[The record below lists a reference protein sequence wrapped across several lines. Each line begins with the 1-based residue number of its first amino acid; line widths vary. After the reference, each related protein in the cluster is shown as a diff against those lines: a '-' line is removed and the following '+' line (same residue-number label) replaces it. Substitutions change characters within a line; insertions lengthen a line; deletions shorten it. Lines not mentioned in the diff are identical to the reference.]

1 MCRLPGGRKRLKEIG
16 ADVYF
21 SNEEVLFSSEE
32 RESILTLQSAL
43 ASDWK
48 TISDAFFL
56 FLAATCDTMRYMV
69 RNLSFKTKSA
79 VMVLMILP
87 ALLIPLFFIVQNTT
101 KSVFAISEDEN
112 FRRIFHIIQ
121 WEMEDELEY
130 VSILL
135 KRIASD
141 SQVQDM
147 IIQNDRDG
155 LYRHLVP
162 EYELFKD
169 KVFRYHIHSA
179 EGKSI
184 LRVHN
189 PELEDDDEDLTA
201 IRPMVEAMVERQA
214 ELRGIEKG
222 REGFSLRVMTPVFK
236 DGEFI
241 GSIEFGMDFLRFL
254 EKITDRY
261 CGDFHSFELT
271 GNGSFSQFSS
281 TETPPAYTPSVD
293 EIRRIESGESY
304 WLKPEGEDYS
314 VGILPFNDFQG
325 NVAGFFQ
332 VELCRISIADQIG
345 NMRDLFVGLTIIT
358 ITSIV
363 SMLFLFV
370 RRNLVRPL
378 QRVVEQIQRIS
389 KEITSG
395 NLNYRGNVDETGVDF
410 RAIIKAI
417 NQIIANLRERET
429 VLRAIID
436 GFPGIVFYLDHETR
450 ILWANARA
458 KTTGEGEILGRQL
471 SEATSSNGFFK
482 GERELLEE
490 TFRKKHIASRSIC
503 YMRDNGDG
511 MKNECWEHLSIP
523 ILDEDNHIRN
533 ILRISSDI
541 TDKLEAET
549 ALKRMNET
557 LEKRVESEVLRRK
570 EQEELAYQQSRM
582 AAIGELAAGIAHEI
596 NQPLNSISFA
606 IQNVYNRYVDGSI
619 DSDYFKKKIDGISG
633 DIARTRRIIDHVRI
647 FARESSAEYNILFPI
662 NQSVRSAIS
671 LIGVQLATLGID
683 VRLQLDEDLPQ
694 SCGNP
699 FRYEQVVLNLIS
711 NAKDALEE
719 RKRLDSDRNDEDP
732 LPLTITVST
741 FRRGDSI
748 VLEVLDNGSG
758 IAKELLGRVF
768 DPFFTTKSAGKGTG
782 LGLSISYGIVK
793 ELGGSID
800 IHPQNQGT
808 LVSVSI
814 PVGEK
819 ICEN

>member
-1 MCRLPGGRKRLKEIG
+1 
-16 ADVYF
+16 
-21 SNEEVLFSSEE
+21 
-32 RESILTLQSAL
+32 
-43 ASDWK
+43 
-48 TISDAFFL
+48 
-56 FLAATCDTMRYMV
+56 
-69 RNLSFKTKSA
+69 
-79 VMVLMILP
+79 MVLIILP

-141 SQVQDM
+141 PEVQDM
-147 IIQNDRDG
+147 ITRKDRDG
-155 LYRHLVP
+155 LYRHLIP
-162 EYELFKD
+162 EYELFRD
-169 KVFRYHIHSA
+169 KVFRYHIHSS

-189 PELEDDDEDLTA
+189 PELEYDDEDLTT
-201 IRPMVEAMVERQA
+201 IRPMVMAMIEQHE

-236 DGEFI
+236 NGEFI

-271 GNGSFSQFSS
+271 GNNTFSQFSS
-281 TETPPAYTPSVD
+281 TESIPSYIPSID
-293 EIRRIESGESY
+293 EIRQIELGDSY
-304 WLKPEGEDYS
+304 WLTPKGKDYS

-332 VELCRISIADQIG
+332 VELCRISIAEQIN

-363 SMLFLFV
+363 LMLFLYI
-370 RRNLVRPL
+370 RRYLVRPL
-378 QRVVEQIQRIS
+378 QGVVEQIKRIS

-395 NLNYRGNVDETGVDF
+395 NLNYRGNVNEAGVDF

-429 VLRAIID
+429 ILRAIID

-458 KTTGEGEILGRQL
+458 KTTGEGEIIGRQL
-471 SEATSSNGFFK
+471 SEATSYNGFFK
-482 GERELLEE
+482 VERDLLEE
-490 TFRKKHIASRSIC
+490 TFRKKHMTSKSIC
-503 YMRDNGDG
+503 YMRDNGSG

-523 ILDEDNHIRN
+523 ILDENNHIRN

-549 ALKRMNET
+549 ALKKMNET
-557 LEKRVESEVLRRK
+557 LEKRVESEVLSRK
-570 EQEELAYQQSRM
+570 KQEELAYQQSRM

-606 IQNVYNRYVDGSI
+606 IQNVYNRYADNSI
-619 DSDYFKKKIDGISG
+619 DIDYFKKKIDSISG

-647 FARESSAEYNILFPI
+647 FARESSAEYNILFSI
-662 NQSVRSAIS
+662 NQSVQNAIS

-683 VRLQLDEDLPQ
+683 IRSQLDENLPQ
-694 SCGNP
+694 LCGNP

-719 RKRLDSDRNDEDP
+719 RNRHDNDRNNPDP
-732 LPLTITVST
+732 LPLSIVVAT
-741 FRRGDSI
+741 FRRDNSI
-748 VLEVLDNGSG
+748 ILEVLDNGSG
-758 IAKELLGRVF
+758 IADNLLSRVF

-793 ELGGSID
+793 EFGGSID
-800 IHPQNQGT
+800 IYPQTQGT
-808 LVSVSI
+808 LVSVSV